1 VDRVL
6 APLPRRSP
14 AARRLVPRP
23 RHAADPPI
31 PEPDNQAARAVDRRR
46 RRPSRRSSR
55 IPIEFP
61 TRGEEGKVA
70 DETLAPHR
78 HTRERSG
85 GAEATRWN
93 GRRGERR
100 GGVCEGPRAA
110 RCGGRRRKWGRVP
123 EAGAEHL
130 DAGRAPLG
138 WMDAAPRPG
147 DAAACGAARSCEG
160 FRNLGPLWRAS
171 AVVKTVVAVATLLK

>member
-100 GGVCEGPRAA
+100 GGVCEGPARRAL
-110 RCGGRRRKWGRVP
+110 RGRRRKWGRVP

-130 DAGRAPLG
+130 DAACRESATWLH
-138 WMDAAPRPG
+138 AAPRPG
-147 DAAACGAARSCEG
+147 DGCTVCVCWFLAHQ
-160 FRNLGPLWRAS
+160 LQQPL
-171 AVVKTVVAVATLLK
+171 